1 MSHARTAAAALLGAA
16 LLAAPLVPALAQADT
31 KMAEHASKAT
41 SRAESIDDRIAT
53 LHSELK
59 ITPAEESDWQAV
71 ATTMRDNAAAMEKLA
86 SEKAADSSASMT
98 AVADLRTYQQFAEA
112 HVEHLKKLTAAFETL
127 YNAMPASQKKIA
139 DQVFSRSHRDDDSG
153 RG

>member
-1 MSHARTAAAALLGAA
+1 
-16 LLAAPLVPALAQADT
+16 
-31 KMAEHASKAT
+31 
-41 SRAESIDDRIAT
+41 
-53 LHSELK
+53 
-59 ITPAEESDWQAV
+59 
-71 ATTMRDNAAAMEKLA
+71 MEKLA

-127 YNAMPASQKKIA
+127 YNSMPESQKKIA